1 MTGKRLAMIL
11 VMLMFFNRESAA
23 EDLFVGGLLA
33 GTFGGATGFVDLEQ
47 GVTARKLAVSVSAG
61 WLPNGWLGLEA
72 EATFVACLF
81 GCEAGLVTSYL
92 GVGVSGNVLVSP
104 QRNDSRVGV
113 YGTAG
118 AGAISVRMRDVADVF
133 TTRTTLPAINAGG
146 GLVARLNS
154 RLSIRA
160 DLRYFRT
167 AFRDPPPGRVAI
179 GSWFVHFWRGGA
191 GVVMRF

>member
-1 MTGKRLAMIL
+1 MTRKQLVFVL
-11 VMLMFFNRESAA
+11 VMLMFFARESAA
-23 EDLFVGGLLA
+23 EDLFVGGLLG
-33 GTFGGATGFVDLEQ
+33 GTFAAATGFVDLEQ
-47 GVTARKLAVSVSAG
+47 GVTARKLAVGVSAG

-72 EATFVACLF
+72 EATFVPGLF
-81 GCEAGLVTSYL
+81 SGDAGLVASSL
-92 GVGVSGNVLVSP
+92 GVGVSGNVVVSP
-104 QRNDSRVGV
+104 LRNDSRLGV

-146 GLVARLNS
+146 GLVARLKS

-179 GSWFVHFWRGGA
+179 GSWFVHFWRDSA
-191 GVVMRF
+191 GVVVRF

>member
-1 MTGKRLAMIL
+1 MTGQRLAIVL
-11 VMLMFFNRESAA
+11 VLLMLFGRESAA
-23 EDLFVGGLLA
+23 EDLFVGGLLG
-33 GTFGGATGFVDLEQ
+33 GTFRAATGFVDLEQ
-47 GVTARKLAVSVSAG
+47 GITARKPTVGVSAG
-61 WLPNGWLGLEA
+61 WLPEGWLGLEA
-72 EATFVACLF
+72 EATFVPGLLS
-81 GCEAGLVTSYL
+81 GEGGLVASSL
-92 GVGVSGNVLVSP
+92 GISVSGNVLISP
-104 QRNDSRVGV
+104 LRNDSRVWV

-146 GLVARLNS
+146 GLVARVNS

-179 GSWFVHFWRGGA
+179 GSWFVHFWRGSA
-191 GVVMRF
+191 GVVVRI

>member
-1 MTGKRLAMIL
+1 MTGNRLAIIL
-11 VMLMFFNRESAA
+11 VMLALTGRESAA

-33 GTFGGATGFVDLEQ
+33 GTFRADTGFVDLEQ
-47 GVTARKLAVSVSAG
+47 GVTTPKLAVGVSAG
-61 WLPNGWLGLEA
+61 WLPSGWLGLEA
-72 EATFVACLF
+72 EVSFLPGLF
-81 GCEAGLVTSYL
+81 EGDTGLVASGL
-92 GVGVSGNVLVSP
+92 GVVVSGNVLVSP
-104 QRNDSRVGV
+104 PRNHSRVEV

-179 GSWFVHFWRGGA
+179 GSWFLHFWRGSA
-191 GVVMRF
+191 GVVVRF

>member
-1 MTGKRLAMIL
+1 MTGTRPAIIL
-11 VMLMFFNRESAA
+11 VMLMLFGRESAA

-33 GTFGGATGFVDLEQ
+33 GTFRAATGFVDLEQ
-47 GVTARKLAVSVSAG
+47 GATTPNLAVDVSAG

-72 EATFVACLF
+72 EVTFVPGLF
-81 GCEAGLVTSYL
+81 EADAGLVASSL

-104 QRNDSRVGV
+104 PRNDSRVRV

-118 AGAISVRMRDVADVF
+118 AGAIWVRMRDVADVF
-133 TTRTTLPAINAGG
+133 TTRTTLPAINGG
-146 GLVARLNS
+146 GGVVARLNS

-160 DLRYFRT
+160 DLRYFRS

-191 GVVMRF
+191 GLVVRF

>member
-1 MTGKRLAMIL
+1 MPGKRLAMML
-11 VMLMFFNRESAA
+11 VMLILSGGEAA
-23 EDLFVGGLLA
+23 ADDLFVGGLLA
-33 GTFGGATGFVDLEQ
+33 GTFRAATGFVDLEQ
-47 GVTARKLAVSVSAG
+47 GVTTPKLAVGVSSG
-61 WLPNGWLGLEA
+61 WLPNGWFGLEA
-72 EATFVACLF
+72 EVSVVPGLF
-81 GCEAGLVTSYL
+81 EGDAGLVASGL
-92 GVGVSGNVLVSP
+92 GIGVSGNVLVSP
-104 QRNDSRVGV
+104 PRNHSRVGV

-179 GSWFVHFWRGGA
+179 GSWFLHFWRGSA
-191 GVVMRF
+191 GVVVRF

>member
-1 MTGKRLAMIL
+1 MTGTRPAIIL
-11 VMLMFFNRESAA
+11 VMLMLFGRESAA

-33 GTFGGATGFVDLEQ
+33 GTFRAATGFVDLEQ
-47 GVTARKLAVSVSAG
+47 GATTPNLAVDVSAG

-72 EATFVACLF
+72 EVTFVPGLF
-81 GCEAGLVTSYL
+81 EADAGLVASSL
-92 GVGVSGNVLVSP
+92 GVGVNGNVIVSP
-104 QRNDSRVGV
+104 LRRDSRVGV

-118 AGAISVRMRDVADVF
+118 VGAISVRLRDVADVF
-133 TTRTTLPAINAGG
+133 TTRTTLPAINGG
-146 GLVARLNS
+146 GGVVARLNS

-160 DLRYFRT
+160 DLRYFRS

-191 GVVMRF
+191 GLVVRF

>member
-1 MTGKRLAMIL
+1 MTGGRLAIVLVALIL
-11 VMLMFFNRESAA
+11 SSRESAA
-23 EDLFVGGLLA
+23 QDLFVGSLLGA
-33 GTFGGATGFVDLEQ
+33 TFRAATGFVDLEQ
-47 GVTARKLAVSVSAG
+47 GVTARKLALAVSAG

-72 EATFVACLF
+72 EATFVPGLF
-81 GCEAGLVTSYL
+81 SGDAGLVASSRGL
-92 GVGVSGNVLVSP
+92 GVSGNVLVSP
-104 QRNDSRVGV
+104 PPRDSRVRL

-133 TTRTTLPAINAGG
+133 TARTTLPAINAGG

-179 GSWFVHFWRGGA
+179 GSWFVHFWRGSA
-191 GVVMRF
+191 GVVVRF